1 MVRVALICL
10 LMQGCALALPLAGA
24 GSAVR
29 SEVRV
34 QKIEKRILE
43 LEQIMDYLI
52 EKNVK

>member
-1 MVRVALICL
+1 MIKVALICL

-43 LEQIMDYLI
+43 LEKIMDYLI
-52 EKNVK
+52 QENVK

>member
-1 MVRVALICL
+1 MIKIIILSIAL
-10 LMQGCALALPLAGA
+10 QSCALALPLAGA

-52 EKNVK
+52 EENVK